1 MRGKQLSAISDRLT
15 SMYRLLDKLDRSV
28 ERIEIVTVVREPNT
42 SLSADA
48 YNGLRKQVIAA
59 VSERTAHMHQLAQFD
74 AALRANASSDE
85 LATLVREWLGQA
97 SLRVVEDPGLPD
109 GFTFVGPEDGTTL
122 RLVRPAYVDDVT
134 GRVISAGVAE
144 RVVEAPEPEPEPEP
158 EQAAATEEPQAVV
171 GTDEPTAGAAGVTP
185 TDAAAPDEAEPH
197 DPSLAEAAPA
207 SGSPSTPGGA
217 Q

>member
-1 MRGKQLSAISDRLT
+1 MNGKQLSAIGDRLT

-74 AALRANASSDE
+74 GALRAHASPDE
-85 LATLVREWLGQA
+85 LASLVREWLGQA
-97 SLRVVEDPGLPD
+97 SLRVVEDPRVPD
-109 GFTFVGPEDGTTL
+109 AFTFVGPEDGTAL
-122 RLVRPAYVDDVT
+122 RVVRPAYIDDAT

-144 RVVEAPEPEPEPEP
+144 RVIAAPEPEPDPVVAPEEPE
-158 EQAAATEEPQAVV
+158 TVVEP
-171 GTDEPTAGAAGVTP
+171 DEPKADTGAVTPVDASESDEVEHEQEPTSAGAAP
-185 TDAAAPDEAEPH
+185 AA
-197 DPSLAEAAPA
+197 
-207 SGSPSTPGGA
+207 GSPSTPGGV